1 MILSKPFESFKIDS
15 LSKRWAAVLL
25 LLFAWGVSFWFLK
38 APPGDSDFSQ
48 VMYWY
53 EDLMEAEDYMAFYDA
68 HPFEKAFTVDNML
81 YLVSLAGYFSFMYLL
96 GLFYFAMYS
105 CDLREVPLS
114 KAPEIY
120 FTRIWWLVL
129 YSASVCVPA
138 LLLFGFLPVV
148 FLFFIPSFY
157 LRTGY
162 VFFEKKDAY
171 TATLI
176 SSINTR
182 GHRLSIFVELSG
194 ILLIYLL
201 LHILIMFVLKEESTG
216 LYLVEAFLRAYFTLV
231 IFRNMGSRFHMV
243 TLLDNE

>member
-53 EDLMEAEDYMAFYDA
+53 EDLMEADDYMAFYDA
-68 HPFEKAFTVDNML
+68 NPFEKAFTIDNFL
-81 YLVSLAGYFSFMYLL
+81 YLVSLAAYVSGMFMV
-96 GLFYFAMYS
+96 GLFYFTMYV

-114 KAPEIY
+114 KSPGIY
-120 FTRIWWLVL
+120 FSRIWWLVL
-129 YSASVCVPA
+129 YSASVCFPA
-138 LLLFGFLPVV
+138 LMMFGFLPVV
-148 FLFFIPSFY
+148 YLFFIPSFY

-162 VFFEKKDAY
+162 VFFDKKDAY
-171 TATLI
+171 TATLM
-176 SSINTR
+176 SSMSTR

-201 LHILIMFVLKEESTG
+201 LHLLIMFVLKEESAG
-216 LYLVEAFLRAYFTLV
+216 LYLVESFLRA
-231 IFRNMGSRFHMV
+231 
-243 TLLDNE
+243 